1 MTNGEEYPES
11 LKKLLAA
18 NDDMHEA
25 VADILADDSF
35 TLLNRLEAAHL
46 FRTMFAN
53 LEAAKP
59 ILGWEAGTPPPEE
72 P

>member
-11 LKKLLAA
+11 LKKLLKS

-25 VADILADDSF
+25 VADILADDSY
-35 TLLNRLEAAHL
+35 TLHNRLEAAHL
-46 FRTMFAN
+46 FRMMFAH
-53 LEAAKP
+53 LEMAKP

-72 P
+72 E